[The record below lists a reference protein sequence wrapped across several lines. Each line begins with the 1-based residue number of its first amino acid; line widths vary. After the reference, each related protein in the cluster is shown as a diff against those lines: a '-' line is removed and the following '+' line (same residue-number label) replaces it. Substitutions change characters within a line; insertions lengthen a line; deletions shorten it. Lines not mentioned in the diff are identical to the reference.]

1 MPRKAQP
8 KLDDGS
14 PKVRQRPKRIA
25 GGIASVDGEG
35 ELHVL
40 PPPVERP
47 DPGTRAW
54 YEMQLA
60 DVEAAL
66 AQAKPGEVASLHRR
80 IMQYAERIAAL
91 RDAETPHHDL
101 THDELIAK
109 LQAEAVILADCYL
122 EVFVREYTTRNRLK
136 LVRES

>member
-8 KLDDGS
+8 KPDDGK
-14 PKVRQRPKRIA
+14 PKVRQRPKKIA
-25 GGIASVDGEG
+25 GGIASVDEGG

-54 YEMQLA
+54 YELQLA

-91 RDAETPHHDL
+91 RDAETPHHDM

-109 LQAEAVILADCYL
+109 LQAESAILADCYL
-122 EVFVREYTTRNRLK
+122 EVFVREYCTRNRLK
-136 LVRES
+136 LVSNA